1 MATLHIGN
9 NRTAEMAGDL
19 TALGPVERLA
29 SGCGAQ
35 RALWFARDGDV
46 LVLPRELD
54 ADYVRYVTALTGV
67 RSRSV
72 RIIAAAAGY
81 AGPDLLTEDRLA
93 DPALRDEVREA
104 LGGRAPERVF
114 AFYPDASVVALARS
128 LGAEQ
133 AVPGHAFLAQGGSTS
148 ANSKALF
155 RAVAAGIAIPIAQ
168 GAVAAS
174 RPEADEAINGLLDA
188 GHPAIVKLE
197 FQSGSYGNEILSPT
211 GGLEPYGARRVEV
224 LADAAAV
231 REYLDRRWD
240 WLTDSG
246 RRRLVVERYYVGAR
260 PIYAEFLVSDE
271 CVRYTGQG
279 ELLMAPVFDGV
290 VIPVPGLAPDDLG
303 VLVDSCRSLCEA
315 FRAFGYRGTMS
326 VDGFVTRDGEVLL
339 NETNSRV
346 SGSTHLHDV
355 IGPRIVGR
363 PHLGRRVL
371 FERGGWAVP
380 SFGEAAELLSE
391 SGLAYD
397 PETRAGVILVCDFTT
412 VDGTVRYCV
421 VAENI
426 TAAREIERKLPS

>member
-9 NRTAEMAGDL
+9 NRTTEMAGDL

-35 RALWFARDGDV
+35 RALWFAEDGDV
-46 LVLPRELD
+46 LVLPRALD
-54 ADYVRYVTALTGV
+54 ADYVRYVTTLTGV
-67 RSRSV
+67 RSQSL
-72 RIIAAAAGY
+72 RIIAPAPGY

-93 DPALRDEVREA
+93 DPALRHEVRGA
-104 LGGRAPERVF
+104 LDGRAPQRVF

-128 LGAEQ
+128 LGAES
-133 AVPGHAFLAQGGSTS
+133 AVPGHAFLAQGGSAS
-148 ANSKALF
+148 ANSKAVF
-155 RAVAAGIAIPIAQ
+155 RAIAAGIGIPIAE
-168 GAVAAS
+168 GAVAGT
-174 RPEADEAINGLLDA
+174 RQEAHDAITALLDA

-224 LADAAAV
+224 LPDAAAV
-231 REYLDRRWD
+231 REYLERRWD
-240 WLTDSG
+240 WLTGGG
-246 RRRLVVERYYVGAR
+246 RLRLVVERYYVGAR
-260 PIYAEFLVSDE
+260 PVYAEFLVDDHG
-271 CVRYTGQG
+271 VRYTGQG

-290 VIPVPGLAPDDLG
+290 VIPVPGLAPDELG

-326 VDGFVTRDGEVLL
+326 VDGFLTRDGEVLL

-355 IGPRIVGR
+355 IGPRIIGR
-363 PHLGRRVL
+363 PHVGRRVM

-380 SFGEAAELLSE
+380 SFGAAAGLLSD

-397 PETRAGVILVCDFTT
+397 PDTRTGIILICDFTS

-426 TAAREIERKLPS
+426 TAAREVERKLLS